1 MAPSFSRVLPLTV
14 AAALFIEQ
22 MDSTIIATSL
32 PDIAKDLGT
41 SPISLKLAFTTYLLG
56 LTVLLPISGWM
67 ADRFGART
75 VFSLAIVVFTAA
87 SVACGFAENLEWLV
101 LCRGL
106 QGAGAAMMVPVG
118 RIIILRA
125 VPKAQLLDA
134 IAWLTIPA
142 LIGPVIGPPIGGYIT
157 TVYDWRWIFWMNL
170 PFGVLALGLALW
182 KLPNFK
188 APVPPSLDFKGF
200 LLSSVGLT
208 LAVMGMTVAGR
219 GLLSGAQ
226 VVVMIVSGLLLL
238 WAYWVHAKRVDHPIL
253 DLRLFRYSSFRQSI
267 IGGNLYRIAVGA
279 TPFLIPLMLQL
290 GFGLSAFEAGLI
302 TFGSA
307 LGAFLMKFTVSP
319 LVKRFG
325 YRNLL
330 IVNSV
335 LSCAMFAVKA
345 SFTATMPFV
354 VMFGILLVSGFMR
367 SLQFSA
373 LNTLAYADI
382 EPADIARAN
391 ALYTVL
397 QQLFLAVGVAVAAY
411 LLDARLWWAGRDEL
425 IASDFSF
432 ALIVVAIVSS
442 FAVFSYLKLDTN
454 AGSSISGRGNS

>member
-1 MAPSFSRVLPLTV
+1 MAPSFSRALPLTV
-14 AAALFIEQ
+14 AAALFMEQ

-41 SPISLKLAFTTYLLG
+41 SPVSLKLAFTTYLLG
-56 LTVLLPISGWM
+56 LTVFLPISGWM
-67 ADRFGART
+67 ADRFGAKT
-75 VFSLAIVVFTAA
+75 VFSLAIVVFTVA
-87 SVACGFAENLEWLV
+87 SVACGFANSLEWLV
-101 LCRGL
+101 VCRGL

-118 RIIILRA
+118 RIIILRS
-125 VPKAQLLDA
+125 VPKSQLLDA

-170 PFGVLALGLALW
+170 PFGLVALGLALW
-182 KLPNFK
+182 LLPNFK
-188 APVPPSLDFKGF
+188 SEVPTPLDFKGF
-200 LLSSVGLT
+200 VLSSLGLG

-219 GLLSGAQ
+219 GLLSGPQ
-226 VVVMIVSGLLLL
+226 VTAMIVSGLLLL
-238 WAYWVHAKRVDHPIL
+238 AACWFHAKQTAQPIL
-253 DLRLFRYSSFRQSI
+253 DLRLMRYGSFRHSVM
-267 IGGNLYRIAVGA
+267 GGNLYRIAVGA
-279 TPFLIPLMLQL
+279 TPFLMPLMLQL
-290 GFGLSAFEAGLI
+290 GFGFSAFESGMI

-307 LGAFLMKFTVSP
+307 LGAVLMKFTVSP

-330 IVNSV
+330 IINGV
-335 LSCAMFAVKA
+335 LSCIMFAAKA
-345 SFTATMPFV
+345 SFTATMPLL

-382 EPADIARAN
+382 EHKDVARAN

-397 QQLFLAVGVAVAAY
+397 QQLFLAVGVAVAAF
-411 LLDARLWWAGRDEL
+411 LLDARLWWSGRDEL
-425 IASDFSF
+425 VAADFSF
-432 ALIVVAIVSS
+432 ALLMVSAVS
-442 FAVFSYLKLDTN
+442 AFALLSYRKLDAS
-454 AGSSISGRGNS
+454 AGSSISGRG